1 MLHIMTGNR
10 ATIEAVEKLRAQ
22 LEEVLHDL
30 HSQGRTD
37 GSAAIATKY
46 PMLVDVGDHLYEV
59 TVDIKL
65 SAKPAKVQP

>member
-1 MLHIMTGNR
+1 MTGPR
-10 ATIEAVEKLRAQ
+10 PTIEAVEKLQAQ

-30 HSQGRTD
+30 HAQGRSD
-37 GSAAIATKY
+37 GSAAIATRY
-46 PMLVDVGDHLYEV
+46 PTLVDVGDQIYEV